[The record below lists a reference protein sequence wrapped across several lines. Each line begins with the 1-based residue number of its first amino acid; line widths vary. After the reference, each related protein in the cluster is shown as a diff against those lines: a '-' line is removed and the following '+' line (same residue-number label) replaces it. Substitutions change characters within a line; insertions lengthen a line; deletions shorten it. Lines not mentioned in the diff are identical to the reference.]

1 MAVKPLPYKL
11 IAGVVPCPGGWAV
24 LPGRLHGVTVLVE
37 DAFVLPTLL
46 DLLDYRPRFDAVAMH
61 APIGFHNEPA
71 GPYRE
76 CDEMAR
82 EMLGWPR
89 RNSIA
94 PVPSKAALYAP
105 TREEALRI
113 EPWLTPS
120 DLRRFRYLREIDEEI
135 APFHQRSVFSC
146 HAELSF
152 YLLNGDEPLRSSPY
166 SVEGTTERLALLRVR
181 LPGAEEKVTSSPP
194 KGAATHHL
202 LQAAPLLWSARR
214 FAGRVVNR
222 LPLDPDWDEA
232 GRRMELVR

>member
-1 MAVKPLPYKL
+1 MVVKKLPYKL

-46 DLLDYRPRFDAVAMH
+46 EVLDYRPKFDAMALH
-61 APIGFHNEPA
+61 SPIGFASEPA

-76 CDEMAR
+76 CDDEAR
-82 EMLGWPR
+82 ELLGWPR

-94 PVPSKAALYAP
+94 PVPSKAALRA
-105 TREEALRI
+105 TSREEVLRI
-113 EPWLTPS
+113 EPWLTAG
-120 DLRRFRYLREIDEEI
+120 DVRRFKWLREVDAEV

-146 HAELSF
+146 HPELS
-152 YLLNGDEPLRSSPY
+152 YYMLNGDEPLRTSPF
-166 SVEGTTERLALLRVR
+166 STEGTAERLALVRVR
-181 LPGAEEKVTSSPP
+181 MPGGDEKITAMPP

-202 LQAAPLLWSARR
+202 LQCAALLWSARR
-214 FAGRVVNR
+214 FAGRVINR
-222 LPLDPDWDEA
+222 LPLDPDWDET